1 MIITSEN
8 IKTIINALIENID
21 YKLKAINKTINK
33 NTKKAS
39 NALNIASNALNTAN
53 NALSKANNA
62 ENAAIT
68 ALSKASNALNMANN
82 ALNIASAK
90 VDKNYVD
97 TAIVVAITLVL
108 KGAS

>member
-33 NTKKAS
+33 NTKKAN
-39 NALNIASNALNTAN
+39 NAQSAAN
-53 NALSKANNA
+53 NAQSTAN
-62 ENAAIT
+62 T
-68 ALSKASNALNMANN
+68 
-82 ALNIASAK
+82 K
-90 VDKNYVD
+90 VDKTYVD
-97 TAIVVAITLVL
+97 TAIAAAITSVL